1 MKLQVACVIL
11 ILVITS
17 AKNSCCF
24 PGQTENPPG
33 LLRQQMEP
41 IEETQGPQ
49 APLRRAKRCNSQ
61 LPNRKFRLKVP
72 AAGIRAAAP
81 AVPP

>member
-24 PGQTENPPG
+24 PGQTANPAG

-41 IEETQGPQ
+41 IEETQGLQ
-49 APLRRAKRCNSQ
+49 VPLRRAKRFNSHF
-61 LPNRKFRLKVP
+61 PICTYCCKCCRNRGCGFCCRT
-72 AAGIRAAAP
+72 
-81 AVPP
+81 

>member
-24 PGQTENPPG
+24 PGPTANPAG
-33 LLRQQMEP
+33 LLRQEMEP
-41 IEETQGPQ
+41 KEETQGLQ
-49 APLRRAKRCNSQ
+49 ALLRRSKRHNSHLAICIYCCKCCRNQ
-61 LPNRKFRLKVP
+61 GCSFCCWT
-72 AAGIRAAAP
+72 
-81 AVPP
+81 

>member
-1 MKLQVACVIL
+1 MMMLHVACVIL

-24 PGQTENPPG
+24 PGQTANPAG

-41 IEETQGPQ
+41 IEETQDLQ
-49 APLRRAKRCNSQ
+49 APLSRAKRYTSPLAICAYCCKCCRN
-61 LPNRKFRLKVP
+61 PGCGFCCHT
-72 AAGIRAAAP
+72 
-81 AVPP
+81 